1 MTDGP
6 LRQYALLAGAT
17 RGFAIVALVVASV
30 LAGDATGVLAV
41 LSIGCI
47 WLAATTAERTAV
59 PAMVTITAEAVLVG
73 MACGL
78 SLEETSQI
86 LTVLAF
92 PPFTAALRRGA
103 RGALASLGGELLGMG
118 LVLVLV
124 TDELPMPVATS
135 LVTWTIF
142 SLGLALIGTFIYAT
156 YREPVDPLDSY
167 RNAQALIRELI
178 GLSDSLN
185 RGLEPVTLAASIA
198 SAVHDELPVRG
209 LVVHVPRGEQ
219 LTPIINDHQGTDEDA
234 RQAEELADRALRHG
248 VILIDDQAFALP
260 LSSGAGTVA
269 VVTGS
274 LSPGLD
280 PQALGLQRTL
290 SALATN
296 LEPDIVH
303 LDTAL
308 LFAAFRD
315 AATVEERRRLAREMH
330 DGVAQEMASLG
341 YLVDD
346 IMAQAMSQG
355 EQPGDEQQ
363 ELVLR
368 LQVLRE
374 RLSAVV
380 GEVRRSVRTLRTS
393 VGENESLGTAIG
405 SLARHLTGGSGVP
418 IQVTLDESTQRLRP
432 EVEAELLRIT
442 QEAMNN
448 AVRHSEATTIEVQCI
463 VAPPHVEIT
472 ISDDGHGILGRRE
485 DSHGLE
491 IMAERAR
498 LVEAEFT
505 VRRREPRGTVISVVI
520 DGAGRPPRRLG
531 PSASDETTDT
541 PTPTSAT
548 GMGRVLQ
555 P

>member
-1 MTDGP
+1 MTDGS
-6 LRQYALLAGAT
+6 LRQYAFLAATTRSFALVALAVASLLAN
-17 RGFAIVALVVASV
+17 
-30 LAGDATGVLAV
+30 DATGVLAV
-41 LSIGCI
+41 LSVGCI
-47 WLAATTAERTAV
+47 WLAATTAERSAV
-59 PAMVTITAEAVLVG
+59 PAMVTIVGEAVLIG
-73 MACGL
+73 MASGL
-78 SLEETSQI
+78 ALEETFQI

-92 PPFTAALRRGA
+92 PPFTAALRRGV
-103 RGALASLGGELLGMG
+103 RGALAALLTELLGIGVVVVTVTGG
-118 LVLVLV
+118 LS
-124 TDELPMPVATS
+124 LPAATS
-135 LVTWTIF
+135 LITWTIF
-142 SLGLALIGTFIYAT
+142 SLGLALIGTFIQAT

-178 GLSDSLN
+178 GLTDELN

-209 LVVHVPRGEQ
+209 VVVHVPRGEQ
-219 LTPIINDHQGTDEDA
+219 LTPIINDHGASDSEVSAAED
-234 RQAEELADRALRHG
+234 LADRALRNGTTLVDAH
-248 VILIDDQAFALP
+248 AFALP

-269 VVTGS
+269 VITGF

-280 PQALGLQRTL
+280 PVALGLEHTL
-290 SALATN
+290 TQLAAR

-341 YLVDD
+341 YLVDE
-346 IMAQAMSQG
+346 IMADSDSPELAM
-355 EQPGDEQQ
+355 
-363 ELVLR
+363 R

-374 RLSAVV
+374 RLSSVV

-405 SLARHLTGGSGVP
+405 SLARHLTAGSGVP
-418 IQVTLDESTQRLRP
+418 IQVTLDESTHRLRP
-432 EVEAELLRIT
+432 EVEAELLRIA

-448 AVRHSEATTIEVQCI
+448 AVRHSEATLIEVQCTVSPPQAEII
-463 VAPPHVEIT
+463 V
-472 ISDDGHGILGRRE
+472 SDDGRGILSRRE

-498 LVEAEFT
+498 LVEADLT
-505 VRRREPRGTVISVVI
+505 VRRREPRGTVITVVV
-520 DGAGRPPRRLG
+520 DGARNQPPQRRDAPAKAPDKAAWKSSRL
-531 PSASDETTDT
+531 
-541 PTPTSAT
+541 
-548 GMGRVLQ
+548 GRVLQ

>member
-6 LRQYALLAGAT
+6 LRQYSLLAGAT

-30 LAGDATGVLAV
+30 LADDTTGVLAV

-59 PAMVTITAEAVLVG
+59 PAMVTIAGEAALVG
-73 MACGL
+73 VAGGL
-78 SLEETSQI
+78 SLEETFQI

-92 PPFTAALRRGA
+92 PPFTAALRRGP
-103 RGALASLGGELLGMG
+103 RGALVSLVTELTALAA
-118 LVLVLV
+118 VLVLV
-124 TDELPMPVATS
+124 TDGLTMPAATS
-135 LVTWTIF
+135 LVTWIIF

-178 GLSDSLN
+178 GLSDNLS
-185 RGLEPVTLAASIA
+185 RGLEPVTLAATIA

-209 LVVHVPRGEQ
+209 VIVHVPRGEQ
-219 LTPIINDHQGTDEDA
+219 LTPIINDHHGTDEEA
-234 RQAEELADRALRHG
+234 RRAEDLADRSMRHG
-248 VILIDDQAFALP
+248 TILVDQQAFALP

-269 VVTGS
+269 VVTGF

-280 PQALGLQRTL
+280 PHALGLAHTLTHL
-290 SALATN
+290 SAT

-308 LFAAFRD
+308 LFSAFRD

-346 IMAQAMSQG
+346 IMAECADPAI
-355 EQPGDEQQ
+355 E
-363 ELVLR
+363 LR

-405 SLARHLTGGSGVP
+405 SLARHLSAGSGVP
-418 IQVTLDESTQRLRP
+418 IQVTLHESTQRLRP

-448 AVRHSEATTIEVQCI
+448 AVRHSEATLIEVQCS
-463 VAPPHVEIT
+463 VAPPHVEI
-472 ISDDGHGILGRRE
+472 IVSDNGRGILGRRE

-498 LVEAEFT
+498 LVEADFT
-505 VRRREPRGTVISVVI
+505 VRRREPRGTVITVMI
-520 DGAGRPPRRLG
+520 DGAGSTSRRPT
-531 PSASDETTDT
+531 STHAASDT
-541 PTPTSAT
+541 
-548 GMGRVLQ
+548 GRVLQ

>member
-1 MTDGP
+1 MTDRSP
-6 LRQYALLAGAT
+6 RQYAFLAATT
-17 RGFAIVALVVASV
+17 RGFALVALVTASV
-30 LAGDATGVLAV
+30 LAQDPTVRMAV
-41 LSIGCI
+41 IAIGCI
-47 WLAATTAERTAV
+47 WATATLAERLKLPTM
-59 PAMVTITAEAVLVG
+59 PTIIAEAALVG
-73 MACGL
+73 VASGL
-78 SLEETSQI
+78 ALDQTFQI
-86 LTVLAF
+86 LTALAF

-103 RGALASLGGELLGMG
+103 AGALGSLGAELAG
-118 LVLVLV
+118 LCTVVVV
-124 TDELPMPVATS
+124 TDALSVPAAAS
-135 LVTWTIF
+135 LVTWSIF
-142 SLGLALIGTFIYAT
+142 SLGLALIGTFIHAT
-156 YREPVDPLDSY
+156 YREPVGPLDSY
-167 RNAQALIRELI
+167 RNAQTLIRELI
-178 GLSDSLN
+178 GLSDGLN

-209 LVVHVPRGEQ
+209 LVVHVQRGEQ
-219 LTPIINDHQGTDEDA
+219 LTPIINDHSGTAAEVREAED
-234 RQAEELADRALRHG
+234 LADRAFRHQ
-248 VILIDDQAFALP
+248 VILVDEHAFALP
-260 LSSGAGTVA
+260 LQSGAGTVA
-269 VVTGS
+269 VVSGF

-280 PQALGLQRTL
+280 PAALGLHATL
-290 SALATN
+290 SNLASR

-330 DGVAQEMASLG
+330 DGVAQEIASLG

-346 IMAQAMSQG
+346 IVADLGKPDVA
-355 EQPGDEQQ
+355 
-363 ELVLR
+363 LR

-405 SLARHLTGGSGVP
+405 SLARHLSGGSGVP
-418 IQVTLDESTQRLRP
+418 IQVMLDESTQRLRP

-448 AVRHSEATTIEVQCI
+448 AVRHSKASLIEVQCT
-463 VAPPHVEIT
+463 VAPPRAEIT
-472 ISDDGHGILGRRE
+472 IADDGRGITGRRE

-498 LVEAEFT
+498 LVEAQFT
-505 VRRREPRGTVISVVI
+505 VQRREPRGTVISVVL
-520 DGAGRPPRRLG
+520 DGAPGTGRHAGLRSAGSLRGGGNAAG
-531 PSASDETTDT
+531 P
-541 PTPTSAT
+541 
-548 GMGRVLQ
+548 GRVLQ

>member
-1 MTDGP
+1 MTDGS
-6 LRQYALLAGAT
+6 LRQYAFLAATT
-17 RGFAIVALVVASV
+17 RGFALVALAVASI
-30 LAGDATGVLAV
+30 LASDSMGILAV
-41 LSIGCI
+41 LSVGCI
-47 WLAATTAERTAV
+47 WLAATTAERSAV
-59 PAMVTITAEAVLVG
+59 PAMVTIVGEAVLIG
-73 MACGL
+73 MASGL
-78 SLEETSQI
+78 ALEETFGI

-103 RGALASLGGELLGMG
+103 RGALTSLLTELVGLGIVVVTVTNG
-118 LVLVLV
+118 LS
-124 TDELPMPVATS
+124 TPAATS

-142 SLGLALIGTFIYAT
+142 SLGLALIGTFIHAT

-178 GLSDSLN
+178 GLSDELN

-209 LVVHVPRGEQ
+209 VVVHVPRGEQ
-219 LTPIINDHQGTDEDA
+219 LTPIINDHGASDSEVHAAED
-234 RQAEELADRALRHG
+234 LADRALRHG
-248 VILIDDQAFALP
+248 TILVDAHAFALP

-269 VVTGS
+269 VVTGF

-280 PQALGLQRTL
+280 PVALGLEHTL
-290 SALATN
+290 TLLAAS

-346 IMAQAMSQG
+346 IMAESDS
-355 EQPGDEQQ
+355 P

-374 RLSAVV
+374 RLSSVV

-405 SLARHLTGGSGVP
+405 SLARHLTAGSGVP
-418 IQVTLDESTQRLRP
+418 IQVTLDESTHRLRP

-448 AVRHSEATTIEVQCI
+448 AVRHSEATLIEVQCTVSPPQAEI
-463 VAPPHVEIT
+463 VV
-472 ISDDGHGILGRRE
+472 SDDGHGILGRRD

-505 VRRREPRGTVISVVI
+505 VRRHEPRGTVIRVVV
-520 DGAGRPPRRLG
+520 DGARTQPPARRADAIAAEYK
-531 PSASDETTDT
+531 PSRKS
-541 PTPTSAT
+541 SRL
-548 GMGRVLQ
+548 GRVLR

>member
-1 MTDGP
+1 MTDGS
-6 LRQYALLAGAT
+6 LRQYAFLAAMT
-17 RGFAIVALVVASV
+17 RGFAMVALVVASL
-30 LAGDATGVLAV
+30 LASDSTGVLAV
-41 LSIGCI
+41 LSVGCI
-47 WLAATTAERTAV
+47 WLAATTAERSEV
-59 PAMVTITAEAVLVG
+59 PAMVTIVGEALLI
-73 MACGL
+73 GL
-78 SLEETSQI
+78 ASGLALEETFSI

-103 RGALASLGGELLGMG
+103 RGAVISLLTELVGLSIVVVTVTGGLS
-118 LVLVLV
+118 
-124 TDELPMPVATS
+124 MPAATS

-142 SLGLALIGTFIYAT
+142 SLGLALIGTFIHAT

-178 GLSDSLN
+178 GLSDELN
-185 RGLEPVTLAASIA
+185 RGLEPVTLAATIA

-209 LVVHVPRGEQ
+209 VVVHVPRGEQ
-219 LTPIINDHQGTDEDA
+219 LTPIINDHGASDSEVNAAED
-234 RQAEELADRALRHG
+234 LADRALRHG
-248 VILIDDQAFALP
+248 TILVDAQAFALP

-269 VVTGS
+269 VITGF

-280 PQALGLQRTL
+280 PVALGLEHTL
-290 SALATN
+290 THLAAR

-346 IMAQAMSQG
+346 IMAESDS
-355 EQPGDEQQ
+355 P
-363 ELVLR
+363 ELTLR

-374 RLSAVV
+374 RLSSVV

-405 SLARHLTGGSGVP
+405 SLARHLTAGSGVP
-418 IQVTLDESTQRLRP
+418 IQVTLDESTHRLRP
-432 EVEAELLRIT
+432 EVEAELLRIA

-448 AVRHSEATTIEVQCI
+448 AVRHSEATLIEVQCTVSPPQAEII
-463 VAPPHVEIT
+463 V
-472 ISDDGHGILGRRE
+472 SDDGHGILGRRE

-498 LVEAEFT
+498 LVEADFT
-505 VRRREPRGTVISVVI
+505 VRRREPRGTVISVVV
-520 DGAGRPPRRLG
+520 DGARNQPRQQRG
-531 PSASDETTDT
+531 GATATAEDKASRKS
-541 PTPTSAT
+541 P
-548 GMGRVLQ
+548 GLGRVLQ

>member
-1 MTDGP
+1 MEVH
-6 LRQYALLAGAT
+6 AW
-17 RGFAIVALVVASV
+17 FAIVAEGL
-30 LAGDATGVLAV
+30 L
-41 LSIGCI
+41 IGI
-47 WLAATTAERTAV
+47 V
-59 PAMVTITAEAVLVG
+59 
-73 MACGL
+73 CGL
-78 SLEETSQI
+78 ALDETLQI
-86 LTVLAF
+86 LTTLAF

-103 RGALASLGGELLGMG
+103 WGALVS
-118 LVLVLV
+118 LV
-124 TDELPMPVATS
+124 TEGVGIAIAALTVTQGLSMPAAAS

-142 SLGLALIGTFIYAT
+142 SLGLALIGTFINAS
-156 YREPVDPLDSY
+156 YREPDDPLDSY

-178 GLSDSLN
+178 GLSDELK
-185 RGLEPVTLAASIA
+185 RGLEPVTLAATIA

-219 LTPIINDHQGTDEDA
+219 LTPIINDHRGTDSEVQEAED
-234 RQAEELADRALRHG
+234 LADRAFRHES
-248 VILIDDQAFALP
+248 ILVDEHAFAMP
-260 LSSGAGTVA
+260 LMSRAGPVA
-269 VVTGS
+269 VVSGF
-274 LSPGLD
+274 LAPGLD
-280 PQALGLQRTL
+280 PATLGLHATL
-290 SALATN
+290 ADLATR

-315 AATVEERRRLAREMH
+315 SATFEERRRLAREMH

-341 YLVDD
+341 YFVDD
-346 IMAQAMSQG
+346 IMAGVES
-355 EQPGDEQQ
+355 Q
-363 ELVLR
+363 ELSLR

-380 GEVRRSVRTLRTS
+380 AEVRASVRTLRTS

-405 SLARHLTGGSGVP
+405 SLARHLSGGSGVP

-448 AVRHSEATTIEVQCI
+448 AVRHSGATVIEVQCT
-463 VAPPHVEIT
+463 VAPPQAEIT
-472 ISDDGHGILGRRE
+472 IADDGHGIQGRRE

-505 VRRREPRGTVISVVI
+505 VRKREPKGTVISVVL
-520 DGAGRPPRRLG
+520 DGGARDQTRGSG
-531 PSASDETTDT
+531 KSSA
-541 PTPTSAT
+541 A
-548 GMGRVLQ
+548 GRVLQ

>member
-1 MTDGP
+1 MTERSP
-6 LRQYALLAGAT
+6 RQYGFLSVTTRAFAL
-17 RGFAIVALVVASV
+17 VALATASV
-30 LAGDATGVLAV
+30 LANDTTAVLAV
-41 LSIGCI
+41 VAIGCI
-47 WLAATTAERTAV
+47 WMAATAAERMDV
-59 PAMVTITAEAVLVG
+59 PSTITIPGEAALIG
-73 MACGL
+73 MASAL
-78 SLEETSQI
+78 ALTESYQV

-103 RGALASLGGELLGMG
+103 LGALASLLIELVAFGVTIVSVTGGISIPA
-118 LVLVLV
+118 V
-124 TDELPMPVATS
+124 TS

-142 SLGLALIGTFIYAT
+142 SLGLALIGTFIHAT

-178 GLSDSLN
+178 GLSDELHH
-185 RGLEPVTLAASIA
+185 GLEPVTLAALIA

-219 LTPIINDHQGTDEDA
+219 LTAIINDHTETGDEMHE
-234 RQAEELADRALRHG
+234 AEELADRAFRHQT
-248 VILIDDQAFALP
+248 ILIDAHAFALP
-260 LSSGAGTVA
+260 LGSGAGTVA
-269 VVTGS
+269 VVTGF

-280 PQALGLQRTL
+280 PAALGLHTTL
-290 SALATN
+290 SNLAMR

-346 IMAQAMSQG
+346 LMAESDSPALTM
-355 EQPGDEQQ
+355 
-363 ELVLR
+363 R
-368 LQVLRE
+368 LQILRE
-374 RLSAVV
+374 RLSSVV
-380 GEVRRSVRTLRTS
+380 GEVRASVRTLRTS

-405 SLARHLTGGSGVP
+405 SLARHLSGGSGVP

-432 EVEAELLRIT
+432 DVEAELLRIT

-448 AVRHSEATTIEVQCI
+448 AVRHSAATLIEVQCT
-463 VAPPHVEIT
+463 VAPPLAEIT
-472 ISDDGHGILGRRE
+472 VSDDGQGILSRRE

-498 LVEAEFT
+498 LVEARFT
-505 VRRREPRGTVISVVI
+505 EQRREPRGTIISVVLE
-520 DGAGRPPRRLG
+520 GSPSSRRAVLRSAET
-531 PSASDETTDT
+531 PSPTTN
-541 PTPTSAT
+541 SS
-548 GMGRVLQ
+548 GSGRVLQ

>member
-1 MTDGP
+1 MSQEGP

-17 RGFAIVALVVASV
+17 RGFAIVALVLASV
-30 LAGDATGVLAV
+30 LAGDSTGVLAV

-59 PAMVTITAEAVLVG
+59 PVLVTILGEAALVG
-73 MACGL
+73 VAGAL
-78 SLEETSQI
+78 SLAETFQL

-103 RGALASLGGELLGMG
+103 WGALLSLVTELLGFSA
-118 LVLVLV
+118 VVVLV
-124 TDELPMPVATS
+124 TGGLTMPETTS

-142 SLGLALIGTFIYAT
+142 SLGLALIGSFIYAT

-178 GLSDSLN
+178 GLSDNLY
-185 RGLEPVTLAASIA
+185 RGLEPVTLAATIA

-209 LVVHVPRGEQ
+209 LIVHVPRGEQ
-219 LTPIINDHQGTDEDA
+219 LTPIIDDHRGTEQEA
-234 RQAEELADRALRHG
+234 RHAEELAAQAMRLRSIVVDDR
-248 VILIDDQAFALP
+248 AFALP

-269 VVTGS
+269 IVTGF

-280 PQALGLQRTL
+280 PQTLGLQYTL
-290 SALATN
+290 STLAVN

-341 YLVDD
+341 YLVDE
-346 IMAQAMSQG
+346 IMHDCDS
-355 EQPGDEQQ
+355 PGIE
-363 ELVLR
+363 LR

-405 SLARHLTGGSGVP
+405 SVARHLTGTSGVP

-432 EVEAELLRIT
+432 EVEAELLRIA

-448 AVRHSEATTIEVQCI
+448 AVRHAEATTIEVQCT
-463 VAPPHVEIT
+463 VAPPHVEIVV
-472 ISDDGHGILGRRE
+472 SDDGRGMMGRRE

-498 LVEAEFT
+498 LVEADFT
-505 VRRREPRGTVISVVI
+505 VRRREPHGTVLSVVI
-520 DGAGRPPRRLG
+520 DGAGRTRPPA
-531 PSASDETTDT
+531 PSPIGAGTEQ
-541 PTPTSAT
+541 
-548 GMGRVLQ
+548 GRVLQ

>member
-1 MTDGP
+1 MTDGS
-6 LRQYALLAGAT
+6 LRQYAFLAATT
-17 RGFAIVALVVASV
+17 RGFAILALAVASV
-30 LAGDATGVLAV
+30 LASDSTGVLAV
-41 LSIGCI
+41 LSVGCI
-47 WLAATTAERTAV
+47 WLTATTAERTAV
-59 PAMVTITAEAVLVG
+59 PAMVTIVGEAALVG
-73 MACGL
+73 MAGGL
-78 SLEETSQI
+78 ALEETFQI

-92 PPFTAALRRGA
+92 PPFTAALRRGT
-103 RGALASLGGELLGMG
+103 RGALASLVTELLG
-118 LVLVLV
+118 LAIVVVLV
-124 TDELPMPVATS
+124 TDGLSMPAATS

-142 SLGLALIGTFIYAT
+142 SLGLALIGAFIHAT
-156 YREPVDPLDSY
+156 YREPLDPLDSY

-178 GLSDSLN
+178 GLSDELN
-185 RGLEPVTLAASIA
+185 RGLEPVTLAATIA

-209 LVVHVPRGEQ
+209 VVVHVPRGEQ
-219 LTPIINDHQGTDEDA
+219 LTPIINDHGASDEEVRA
-234 RQAEELADRALRHG
+234 AEDLADRALRHG
-248 VILIDDQAFALP
+248 TILVEAHAFALP

-269 VVTGS
+269 VVTGF

-280 PQALGLQRTL
+280 PVTLGLHQTLAEL
-290 SALATN
+290 SAR
-296 LEPDIVH
+296 LEPDVVH

-315 AATVEERRRLAREMH
+315 SATVEERRRLAREMH

-341 YLVDD
+341 YLVDE
-346 IMAQAMSQG
+346 IMAESDSPA
-355 EQPGDEQQ
+355 
-363 ELVLR
+363 LALR

-405 SLARHLTGGSGVP
+405 SLARHLTAGSGVP

-432 EVEAELLRIT
+432 EVEAELLRIA

-448 AVRHSEATTIEVQCI
+448 AVRHSEATLIEVQCT
-463 VAPPHVEIT
+463 VSPPHVEI
-472 ISDDGHGILGRRE
+472 IVSDDGRGILGRRE

-498 LVEAEFT
+498 LVEADFT
-505 VRRREPRGTVISVVI
+505 VRRREPHGTVISVVV
-520 DGAGRPPRRLG
+520 DGDRTQPRQQRQSSTAAADDRPSRKSSGL
-531 PSASDETTDT
+531 
-541 PTPTSAT
+541 
-548 GMGRVLQ
+548 GRVLQ

>member
-1 MTDGP
+1 MTNWAP
-6 LRQYALLAGAT
+6 RQYAFLAVTT
-17 RGFAIVALVVASV
+17 RAFALVALAVASA
-30 LAGDATGVLAV
+30 LASDPTAVQAV

-47 WLAATTAERTAV
+47 WMATSAAERMAISPWIAIVAEGLLIGVVCGLALEDTLQI
-59 PAMVTITAEAVLVG
+59 ITA
-73 MACGL
+73 
-78 SLEETSQI
+78 
-86 LTVLAF
+86 LAF
-92 PPFTAALRRGA
+92 PPFTAALRRGGW
-103 RGALASLGGELLGMG
+103 GASASLLAEVAGVSLVA
-118 LVLVLV
+118 VLVSHGLS
-124 TDELPMPVATS
+124 MPATEG
-135 LVTWTIF
+135 LITWTIF
-142 SLGLALIGTFIYAT
+142 SLGLALIGTFIHAS
-156 YREPVDPLDSY
+156 YRGPVDPLESY

-178 GLSDSLN
+178 GLSDELK

-219 LTPIINDHQGTDEDA
+219 LTPIINDHGAPDAEVREAEDLA
-234 RQAEELADRALRHG
+234 YRAFRQQT
-248 VILIDDQAFALP
+248 ILVDAHAFAMP
-260 LSSGAGTVA
+260 LESSAGTVA
-269 VVTGS
+269 VVTGF

-280 PQALGLQRTL
+280 PAALGLHHTL
-290 SALATN
+290 SDLAAR

-346 IMAQAMSQG
+346 IMAGTES
-355 EQPGDEQQ
+355 P
-363 ELVLR
+363 ELALR

-374 RLSAVV
+374 RLSNVV
-380 GEVRRSVRTLRTS
+380 AEVRRSVQTLRTS

-405 SLARHLTGGSGVP
+405 SIARHLSGSSGVP

-448 AVRHSEATTIEVQCI
+448 AVRHSGAGQIEVQCT
-463 VAPPHVEIT
+463 VAPPRAEIT
-472 ISDDGHGILGRRE
+472 VSDDGHGILGRRE

-505 VRRREPRGTVISVVI
+505 VRSRDPHGTVVSVVVDGTRDPVQRARGTLRTA
-520 DGAGRPPRRLG
+520 GARPP
-531 PSASDETTDT
+531 
-541 PTPTSAT
+541 
-548 GMGRVLQ
+548 Q
-555 P
+555 

>member
-1 MTDGP
+1 MTDGS
-6 LRQYALLAGAT
+6 LRQYGFLAATT
-17 RGFAIVALVVASV
+17 RGFALVALAVASV
-30 LAGDATGVLAV
+30 LASDSMGVLAV
-41 LSIGCI
+41 LSVGCI
-47 WLAATTAERTAV
+47 WLAATTAERSAV
-59 PAMVTITAEAVLVG
+59 PGMVTIVGEAVLIG
-73 MACGL
+73 MASGL
-78 SLEETSQI
+78 ALEETFQI

-103 RGALASLGGELLGMG
+103 RGALTSLLTELVGLG
-118 LVLVLV
+118 LVVV
-124 TDELPMPVATS
+124 TITDGLSMPAAAN

-142 SLGLALIGTFIYAT
+142 SLGLALIGTFIQAT

-178 GLSDSLN
+178 GLSDELN
-185 RGLEPVTLAASIA
+185 RGLEPVTLAAAIA

-209 LVVHVPRGEQ
+209 VVVHVPRGEQ
-219 LTPIINDHQGTDEDA
+219 LTPIINDHGASDSEVSAAED
-234 RQAEELADRALRHG
+234 LADRALRHG
-248 VILIDDQAFALP
+248 TILVDAHAFALP

-269 VVTGS
+269 VVTGF
-274 LSPGLD
+274 LAPGLD
-280 PQALGLQRTL
+280 PAALGLEHTL
-290 SALATN
+290 TQLAAR

-341 YLVDD
+341 YLVDEILAD
-346 IMAQAMSQG
+346 SDSPELAM
-355 EQPGDEQQ
+355 
-363 ELVLR
+363 R

-374 RLSAVV
+374 RLSSVV

-405 SLARHLTGGSGVP
+405 SLARHLTAGSGVP
-418 IQVTLDESTQRLRP
+418 IQVTLDESTHRLRP
-432 EVEAELLRIT
+432 EVEAELLRIA

-448 AVRHSEATTIEVQCI
+448 AVRHSEATLIEVQCTVSPPQAEII
-463 VAPPHVEIT
+463 V
-472 ISDDGHGILGRRE
+472 SDDGRGILGRRE

-505 VRRREPRGTVISVVI
+505 VRRREPRGTVISVVV
-520 DGAGRPPRRLG
+520 DGARNQPPRR
-531 PSASDETTDT
+531 DT
-541 PTPTSAT
+541 AAT
-548 GMGRVLQ
+548 ADDKPARKSSGLGRVLQ

>member
-1 MTDGP
+1 MTERSP
-6 LRQYALLAGAT
+6 RQYAFLALTT
-17 RGFAIVALVVASV
+17 RGFALVALAVASMM
-30 LAGDATGVLAV
+30 ANDSTAVLAV
-41 LSIGCI
+41 LAIGCI
-47 WLAATTAERTAV
+47 WLAATAAERTAL
-59 PAMVTITAEAVLVG
+59 PAGLTIAGEAALIG
-73 MACGL
+73 MASAL
-78 SLEETSQI
+78 ALTESYQV

-103 RGALASLGGELLGMG
+103 VGALASLAIELVGFAVTTVTVTGGISI
-118 LVLVLV
+118 
-124 TDELPMPVATS
+124 PAVAS

-142 SLGLALIGTFIYAT
+142 SLGLALIGTFIHAT
-156 YREPVDPLDSY
+156 YRDPVDPLDSY
-167 RNAQALIRELI
+167 RNAQSLIRELI
-178 GLSDSLN
+178 GLSDELH
-185 RGLEPVTLAASIA
+185 RGLEPVTLAAMIA

-219 LTPIINDHQGTDEDA
+219 LTPIINDHTGTGDEA
-234 RQAEELADRALRHG
+234 QEAEELAHRAFRHQT
-248 VILIDDQAFALP
+248 ILIDAHAFALP
-260 LSSGAGTVA
+260 LGSGAGTVA
-269 VVTGS
+269 VVTGF

-280 PQALGLQRTL
+280 PAALGLHTTL
-290 SALATN
+290 TNLATR

-346 IMAQAMSQG
+346 LMAES
-355 EQPGDEQQ
+355 ESP
-363 ELVLR
+363 ELTMR

-374 RLSAVV
+374 RLTSVV
-380 GEVRRSVRTLRTS
+380 GEVRASVRTLRTS

-405 SLARHLTGGSGVP
+405 SLARHLTSGSGVP

-432 EVEAELLRIT
+432 DVEAELLRIT

-448 AVRHSEATTIEVQCI
+448 AVRHSEATLIEVQCT
-463 VAPPHVEIT
+463 VAPPLAEIT
-472 ISDDGHGILGRRE
+472 IADDGRGILGRRE

-498 LVEAEFT
+498 LVEARFT
-505 VRRREPRGTVISVVI
+505 VQRREPRGTVISVVLE
-520 DGAGRPPRRLG
+520 GSPSGRHTVLRSADSPPS
-531 PSASDETTDT
+531 PSNPA
-541 PTPTSAT
+541 TS
-548 GMGRVLQ
+548 GRVLQ